1 MTGTVHRWTG
11 RETKQLREALRMT
24 QRLFAEHLGVSDRA
38 VAKWESGGADYVP
51 RPETQALLDT
61 ALARTTS
68 EERERFHSRGTP
80 EGAPLGRLR
89 TSETGIFHV
98 DSHKFMPVFV
108 GHYLAERL
116 MKRIGLEAAAGMLDT
131 GFAPVD
137 HPDADRCS
145 LYVHPCGVALFH
157 VVQTRR
163 PDTISDLA
171 AWRYRTY
178 LTDPSWAA
186 QKLMELLDTNG
197 TAGLRPEYV
206 FSAYWLHDHP
216 WDEPRYETAL
226 QLIATP
232 SPLVDRSNPD
242 TVKALGPNAEE
253 ALLSSGFVH
262 PEVASIGVHGIAAG
276 FVGWSGISYHP
287 FAPERAL
294 TVEDLVEAEALAQL
308 MWCYSAHIQRSVENG
323 RDPNV
328 PETYGWRFL
337 RAAHSRLTSARPLET
352 AQHRL
357 MREAI
362 VKTSGLTDILPAAQA
377 ALREDRR

>member
-1 MTGTVHRWTG
+1 
-11 RETKQLREALRMT
+11 MT

-38 VAKWESGGADYVP
+38 VAKWESGGTDYVP

-61 ALARTTS
+61 ALARATD
-68 EERERFHSRGTP
+68 EERERFHGRAAPSRVR
-80 EGAPLGRLR
+80 LGRVS
-89 TSETGIFHV
+89 TSGVGELHV
-98 DSHKFMPVFV
+98 DSHKFMPVFI

-116 MKRIGLEAAAGMLDT
+116 MKRIGLETAAGVLHA
-131 GFAPVD
+131 GLAPVD

-145 LYVHPCGVALFH
+145 LYVHPCGVVLFH
-157 VVQTRR
+157 VVQSRR

-171 AWRYRTY
+171 EWRYRTY
-178 LTDPSWAA
+178 VTDPSWAA
-186 QKLMELLDTNG
+186 QKLTELLDTNG

-206 FSAYWLHDHP
+206 FSAYWLHEHP
-216 WDEPRYETAL
+216 WDEPQYETAL

-232 SPLVDRSNPD
+232 SPLVDRSNPGN
-242 TVKALGPNAEE
+242 VKSLGPDAEE

-262 PEVASIGVHGIAAG
+262 PEVARIGVHGIAAG

-287 FAPERAL
+287 LAPERAL
-294 TVEDLVEAEALAQL
+294 TVEELVEAEVLAQL
-308 MWCYSAHIQRSVENG
+308 VWCYAAHIQQSVENG
-323 RDPNV
+323 RDPDV
-328 PETYGWRFL
+328 PERYGWRFL

-362 VKTSGLTDILPAAQA
+362 VKTSGLTEILPAAQA